1 MTLELFIGDNSL
13 KTEWNVT
20 RFAALC
26 FLVPTNTSKENE
38 EGRRI
43 YAAALLHI
51 HTKILTQVTYIQ
63 SS

>member
-1 MTLELFIGDNSL
+1 MTLEPFIGDNSL

-20 RFAALC
+20 RFATLR
-26 FLVPTNTSKENE
+26 FLVPTNTSKEKE

-43 YAAALLHI
+43 YTAAFLCI
-51 HTKILTQVTYIQ
+51 HTEISKVTYIQ